1 MLSQIHPTTTERPAT
16 YPLKSSGVIH
26 ADDAT
31 DEDDEGLSGFFSMPK
46 FHEAYLKWKLDKGLI
61 DRETYLSQSLAVSA
75 QPRMSDGGPAT
86 PDKRTSANED
96 DYELG
101 DILLESIQD
110 LTKDF
115 EDGLPPLS
123 RASFVASPSTQAPTQ
138 APQPPQS
145 NSYDEIEFYQEEIRG
160 QEESIVLLIFQRI
173 LDIVAAKKDTEQG
186 TF

>member
-1 MLSQIHPTTTERPAT
+1 MLSQIHTTTTERPTT
-16 YPLKSSGVIH
+16 YPLESSGVIH

-31 DEDDEGLSGFFSMPK
+31 DEDDDGLSGFFSMPK

-61 DRETYLSQSLAVSA
+61 DQKTYLSQSLAVSA
-75 QPRMSDGGPAT
+75 QPRMSDGDPAR
-86 PDKRTSANED
+86 PDKRTSANDD
-96 DYELG
+96 DYEFG

-115 EDGLPPLS
+115 DDGLPPLS
-123 RASFVASPSTQAPTQ
+123 RISFAEPPQ

-145 NSYDEIEFYQEEIRG
+145 RSFDEIEFDQEEIRG